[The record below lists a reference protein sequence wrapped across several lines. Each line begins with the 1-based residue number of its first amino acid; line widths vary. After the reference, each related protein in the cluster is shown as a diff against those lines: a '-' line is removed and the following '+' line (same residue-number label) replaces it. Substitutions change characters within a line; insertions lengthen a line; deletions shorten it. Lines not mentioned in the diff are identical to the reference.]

1 MLLLLRCLLLVL
13 MLAVL
18 FIFSIAYCL
27 VRPLHRNNVFMLS
40 RPFSWCG
47 VLLGFKVEVRHAER
61 AQVQPCIFVANHQNN
76 YDLFTHSKAMIPGT
90 VTLGKRSLMWIP
102 LFGQIYWLSG
112 NIMINRKNRTTAV
125 DTLNKTAQRI
135 RDEKLSV
142 WIFPEG
148 TRSRGRGMLPFK
160 AGAFHTAITAAVPV
174 VPIVASCQGD
184 IKLNR
189 WNNGTVI
196 VEVLPAIATDGLTS
210 ADAKPLAQQVQQ
222 QMAAKF
228 TELNQQLGHTTELRN
243 DQL

>member
-1 MLLLLRCLLLVL
+1 MLLLLRSLILAL
-13 MLAVL
+13 MLITL
-18 FIFSIAYCL
+18 FVFSLLYCL
-27 VRPLHRNNVFMLS
+27 VRPMHRNNVFVLS
-40 RPFSWCG
+40 RPFSWCAAI
-47 VLLGFKVEVRHAER
+47 LGIRVEIRHAER
-61 AQVQPCIFVANHQNN
+61 AQTPPCIFVANHQNN
-76 YDLFTHSKAMIPGT
+76 FDLFTHSKAMIPGT

-112 NIMINRKNRTTAV
+112 NIMINRKNRATAV
-125 DTLNKTAQRI
+125 ETLTKTAQRI

-160 AGAFHTAITAAVPV
+160 SGAFHTAITAKVPV

-189 WNNGTVI
+189 WNNGTVV
-196 VEVLPAIATDGLTS
+196 VEVLEPIDTSALTA
-210 ADAKPLAQQVQQ
+210 ADAKPLAKQVQQ

-228 TELNQQLGHTTELRN
+228 TELNQQLGRTTELTN

>member
-18 FIFSIAYCL
+18 FVVGIAYCL

-47 VLLGFKVEVRHAER
+47 AILGIKVEVRHPER
-61 AQVQPCIFVANHQNN
+61 AHVQPCIFVANHQNN

-112 NIMINRKNRTTAV
+112 NIMINRKNRATAV

-160 AGAFHTAITAAVPV
+160 AGAFHTAISAKVPV

-189 WNNGTVI
+189 WNNGTII
-196 VEVLPAIATDGLTS
+196 VEVLPAIETADLTS
-210 ADAKPLAQQVQQ
+210 ADAKVLAQQVQQ
-222 QMAAKF
+222 QMSDKF
-228 TELNQQLGHTTELRN
+228 TELNQQLGYATELSN